1 MIREETGRLVV
12 EGDMNLGSAK
22 TLLEAGNQALVK
34 LAEGGKPV
42 FDLAAVT
49 EVDSAGLAVVFGWL
63 RASKARNQTL
73 QLINPPQGLLS
84 MADVYGVSD
93 LLPLA

>member
-1 MIREETGRLVV
+1 MIREEGDRVIV
-12 EGDMNLGSAK
+12 EGQMNLSTA
-22 TLLEAGNQALVK
+22 TALLAAGNQSIAQGS
-34 LAEGGKPV
+34 AGKKQV

-63 RASKARNQTL
+63 RASKGRSQSL